1 MDLQCAAG
9 YRPSSFGNHLFSH
22 VRSGQTQ
29 LHTKVPSLPVAIPP
43 PLCYNIG
50 IKYRFKEL
58 IMADL
63 TQKPIDHNVDAPGQ
77 PISDRKRKKREKNL
91 IFYPLGTIGRDM
103 MYYLFTSCLF
113 TYIML
118 TKQLTNSQLLA
129 ITAIMVAARIFDA
142 LNDPIMGNIIERT
155 RTKWGKFKPWLLA
168 GVLSTSVVIFLA
180 FNTSLQ
186 GWAFIV
192 FFGIIYFAYSIT
204 YTMHDIAYW
213 GMIPAMSRDADL
225 RNQYTSRATFC
236 AGIGSTLASFLIPML
251 TVGKGALGGSA
262 GKAYGII
269 ALVIAILGPLFIL
282 FPLLGAKENRDELAE
297 PKSKLNFKRIL
308 RTITQNDQLRWMIL
322 IFLIQQIGNSLVFG
336 GIGTYFVYFRFGYAG
351 GLYSIFSIVGVAATA
366 VLMLIFPA
374 LSRKFT
380 RRQLMTLGIIMVAVG
395 SVIEIIGGILLPGN
409 MFGFAVVTIGYML
422 VNLGLY
428 GFYLIMMISIVNTVE
443 YNELKTGHRN
453 EAIITSMRPLLTK
466 MGSAIVAAFTSL
478 TFIIFKVVEKTNAIA
493 DFEQQAELGKITDDA
508 RLEGINGVIGTV
520 GSWQTTGLLLA
531 MVIIPLVFG
540 FVSYILYQKFYKLD
554 EKTYDNIC
562 AQLEERKAAEVAEVS
577 EVSEASEAGMNK
589 AE

>member
-1 MDLQCAAG
+1 
-9 YRPSSFGNHLFSH
+9 
-22 VRSGQTQ
+22 
-29 LHTKVPSLPVAIPP
+29 
-43 PLCYNIG
+43 
-50 IKYRFKEL
+50 
-58 IMADL
+58 MADL
-63 TQKPIDHNVDAPGQ
+63 REKPIEHNVDAPGQ
-77 PISDRKRKKREKNL
+77 PISEKKRRKREKNL

-103 MYYLFTSCLF
+103 MYFLFNNCIL

-118 TKQLTNSQLLA
+118 TKQLTKEQLLA

-180 FNTSLQ
+180 FNSSLQ
-186 GWAFIV
+186 GWSFIV

-213 GMIPAMSRDADL
+213 GMIPALSRDADL

-236 AGIGSTLASFLIPML
+236 AGIGSTLASFLIPIL
-251 TVGKGALGGSA
+251 TTGDKALGGSA

-269 ALVIAILGPLFIL
+269 ALVIAIMGPVFIL
-282 FPLLGAKENRDELAE
+282 FPLLGAKEHRDDMAE
-297 PKSKLNFKRIL
+297 PKTKLNFRRIF

-322 IFLIQQIGNSLVFG
+322 IFLIQQVGNSLVFG
-336 GIGTYFVYFRFGYAG
+336 GIGSSFIYFRFGYEG

-366 VLMLIFPA
+366 VLMILFPM

-380 RRQLMTLGIIMVAVG
+380 RRKLMTFGIIMVAIG
-395 SVIEIIGGILLPGN
+395 SAFELLGGLLLPAN
-409 MFGFAVVTIGYML
+409 TAGFAVLTFGYML

-466 MGSAIVAAFTSL
+466 MGSAIVVALTSL
-478 TFIIFKVVEKTNAIA
+478 TYLIFHVTKMTNAIA
-493 DFEQQAELGKITDDA
+493 DFEQQAQLGEITDTA
-508 RLEGINGVIGTV
+508 RMEGINGVIAQV

-531 MVIIPLVFG
+531 MVLIPLVFG
-540 FVSYILYQKFYKLD
+540 FVSYLLYQKFYKLD
-554 EKTYDNIC
+554 EKTYDDIC
-562 AQLEERKAAEVAEVS
+562 VQLEERKAAEAEQH
-577 EVSEASEAGMNK
+577 
-589 AE
+589 